1 MSLFNFV
8 CQECNHTFEVFSPS
22 FLRKKQKKC
31 QSCGSTDVR
40 QTLRSYLRNGSA
52 ASTECGAP
60 TGSGFG

>member
-1 MSLFNFV
+1 MAVFNFV
-8 CQECNHTFEVFSPS
+8 CRECDQTFEVFSPG

-31 QSCGSTDVR
+31 QSCGSTEVR